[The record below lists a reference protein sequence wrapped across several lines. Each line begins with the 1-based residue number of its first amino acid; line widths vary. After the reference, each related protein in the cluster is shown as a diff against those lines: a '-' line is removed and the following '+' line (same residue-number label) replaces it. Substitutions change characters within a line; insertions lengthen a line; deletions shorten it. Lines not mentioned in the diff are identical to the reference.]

1 MSTRLDQAGLTWA
14 GDACAYAVPDMYVDV
29 WGKRASKD
37 SVFRNHLLNNYRTL
51 DV

>member
-37 SVFRNHLLNNYRTL
+37 SVFRNDRTCSIIIEL
-51 DV
+51 